1 MLQLSLKPQRS
12 FGKNIGRPRR
22 RTRRIM
28 HNNVQEILT
37 LNYDYKAPAFGDSA
51 FVPAW
56 RRASWRK
63 KYRAERKILAQGSPA
78 DAKLYYTKFL
88 ALSRSE

>member
-1 MLQLSLKPQRS
+1 MMLSNAAAKPQTPALVWQ
-12 FGKNIGRPRR
+12 NIGRPRR
-22 RTRRIM
+22 RARRIM

-37 LNYDYKAPAFGDSA
+37 LNYDYKAAAFGDSA

-63 KYRAERKILAQGSPA
+63 KYRAA
-78 DAKLYYTKFL
+78 
-88 ALSRSE
+88 